1 MRQYHDLLNHILT
14 YGTKKGDRTN
24 TGTIS
29 TFGYQMRYDLSEG
42 LPVVTTKRIHLKSV
56 IHELLWFISG
66 DTNTKYLT
74 DNGVTIWDEW
84 SDNGELGPIYGH
96 QWRFWDNSI
105 DQLSD
110 VIHEIKT
117 NPDSRRLCISA
128 WNPTDIPYMKLPP
141 CHVFFQFYVSNYKLS
156 CQLYQRSGDAFLGIP
171 FNIASYAI
179 LTHMIAHECKLD
191 VGDFVHTIGDAH
203 IYLNHVEQVYEQ
215 LKRTPKELPTL
226 ILNSDIE
233 KVVDFRYEDI
243 EVRNYNP
250 DPPIKAPVAV

>member
-171 FNIASYAI
+171 FNITSYAI